1 MSQPDHPR
9 RFQSLAGLHME
20 QVASVCEHRNYEVAG
35 VIACGQPDQSSN
47 NLALGS
53 FGREA

>member
-1 MSQPDHPR
+1 
-9 RFQSLAGLHME
+9 ME